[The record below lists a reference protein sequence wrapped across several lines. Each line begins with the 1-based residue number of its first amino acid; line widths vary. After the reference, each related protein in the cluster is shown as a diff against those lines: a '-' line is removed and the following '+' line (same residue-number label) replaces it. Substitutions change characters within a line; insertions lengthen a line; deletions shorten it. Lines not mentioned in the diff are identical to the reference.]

1 MKSPHTLQIDYYDK
15 GRFVTRETHWQNI
28 YLHVFKLW
36 WEILVWIHDH
46 RSLSFDILNL
56 RYSQAAFTGDMLI
69 LKGSML

>member
-36 WEILVWIHDH
+36 WEILV
-46 RSLSFDILNL
+46 
-56 RYSQAAFTGDMLI
+56 
-69 LKGSML
+69 